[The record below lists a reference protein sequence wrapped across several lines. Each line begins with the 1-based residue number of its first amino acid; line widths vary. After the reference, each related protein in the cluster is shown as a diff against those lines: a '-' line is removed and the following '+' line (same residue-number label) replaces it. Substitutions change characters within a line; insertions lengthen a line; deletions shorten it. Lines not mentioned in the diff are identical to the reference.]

1 MSAEAV
7 RVWDACAEQAIAS
20 FSQEER
26 GQIQM
31 DTWSKYLA
39 PESST
44 HTPPQPLSALVLNQ
58 SLGQREFPNSSARIR
73 TGEEQREQV
82 KRYRR

>member
-26 GQIQM
+26 GQIQR
-31 DTWSKYLA
+31 DTWPKYLA

-44 HTPPQPLSALVLNQ
+44 HTLPP
-58 SLGQREFPNSSARIR
+58 PNLR
-73 TGEEQREQV
+73 V
-82 KRYRR
+82 PWF